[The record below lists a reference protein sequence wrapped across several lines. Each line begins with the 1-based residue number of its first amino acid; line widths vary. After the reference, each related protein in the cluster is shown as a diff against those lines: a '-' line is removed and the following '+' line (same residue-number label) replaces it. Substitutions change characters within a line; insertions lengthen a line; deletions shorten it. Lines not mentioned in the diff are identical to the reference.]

1 MNKDLVMVRENQ
13 AIVAQYAPPT
23 DLTPAEVGLLYD
35 YKFED
40 REVTA
45 TLIDLAMR
53 GFIAIHKVDRKHL
66 FGAYT
71 VYEFELLREDSAV
84 LNLKKHEQAVLNGLF
99 GVVNRVN
106 TTRIQAT
113 VTDPEAR
120 KNIERYYA
128 DTDHVSMIGNR
139 VSIDKLKPYFHQYV
153 SQAYIDTHIELE
165 RKGYFKDSLSWTGGI
180 VILLGACLALSAQ
193 MGIFNA
199 WVSPSFLWLCVF
211 VALLVGSILFALR
224 RFARQRASIGRKA
237 KRYLEGFILY
247 LQTAEV
253 DRFEAMQTPGT
264 IEQTTRGVELYK
276 TYLPYAIALGLEND
290 WTKKFGG
297 SYAESPAWIVGNAL
311 VSVGDLQQSVL
322 MALRHS

>member
-1 MNKDLVMVRENQ
+1 MNKDLEMIRENQ

-23 DLTPAEVGLLYD
+23 GLTPAEVGLLYD

-71 VYEFELLREDSAV
+71 VYEFELLREDSTV
-84 LNLKKHEQAVLNGLF
+84 LDLKKHEQAVLNGLF
-99 GVVNRVN
+99 GVVNSVN

-128 DTDHVSMIGNR
+128 DTGDVSMIGNR

-153 SQAYIDTHIELE
+153 SQAYIDTHVELE
-165 RKGYFKDSLSWTGGI
+165 RNGYFKDSLSWSGGI
-180 VILLGACLALSAQ
+180 VVLLGACLALSAQ

-199 WVSPSFLWLCVF
+199 WVSLSFVWLCVF
-211 VALLVGSILFALR
+211 TLLFVGSILFALR
-224 RFARQRASIGRKA
+224 RFARQRAPIGRKA
-237 KRYLEGFILY
+237 KQYLEGFVLY

-253 DRFEAMQTPGT
+253 DRLEAMQTPDT
-264 IEQTTRGVELYK
+264 IEHTARGIELYR

-297 SYAESPAWIVGNAL
+297 SYAESPACIVGNTL
-311 VSVGDLQQSVL
+311 VSVSDLQQSVIV
-322 MALRHS
+322 ALRHS

>member
-1 MNKDLVMVRENQ
+1 MNKDLLMIREDQ

-53 GFIAIHKVDRKHL
+53 GFIAIHKVNRKHL

-71 VYEFELLREDSAV
+71 VYEFELLREDSSI
-84 LNLKKHEQAVLNGLF
+84 LDLKKHEQAVLNGLF
-99 GVVNRVN
+99 GVVGRANMA
-106 TTRIQAT
+106 RIQAT
-113 VTDPEAR
+113 VTDPEAQ

-128 DTDHVSMIGNR
+128 DMGHVSMIGNR
-139 VSIDKLKPYFHQYV
+139 VSIDRLKPYFHQYI
-153 SQAYIDTHIELE
+153 SQAYTEAHIELE
-165 RKGYFKDSLSWTGGI
+165 QHGYFKGSLSWTGS
-180 VILLGACLALSAQ
+180 VVMLLGACLGLSAQ
-193 MGIFNA
+193 IGTFNA
-199 WVSPSFLWLCVF
+199 WLSSGLLWICAF
-211 VALLVGSILFALR
+211 VTLLVGGILFALR
-224 RFARQRASIGRKA
+224 RFARQRAPIGRKA

-253 DRFEAMQTPGT
+253 SRFKAMQAPGT
-264 IEQTTRGVELYK
+264 IEQAARGIELYK

-290 WTKKFGG
+290 WTRKFNG
-297 SYAESPAWIVGNAL
+297 SYTESPAWIIGDVL
-311 VSVGDLQQSVL
+311 VSAGDLQQSVVV
-322 MALRHS
+322 ALRHS

>member
-1 MNKDLVMVRENQ
+1 MNKDLLMVRENQ

-53 GFIAIHKVDRKHL
+53 GFIAIHKVERKHL
-66 FGAYT
+66 FGAYA

-84 LNLKKHEQAVLNGLF
+84 LDLKKHEQAVLNGLF
-99 GVVNRVN
+99 GVVNSIN
-106 TTRIQAT
+106 TARIQAT
-113 VTDPEAR
+113 VTDPDAR

-128 DTDHVSMIGNR
+128 DTAHVSMIGNR
-139 VSIDKLKPYFHQYV
+139 VSIDKLKPYFHQYI
-153 SQAYIDTHIELE
+153 SQAYTDAHIELE
-165 RKGYFKDSLSWTGGI
+165 RNGYFKDSLSWTGGI
-180 VILLGACLALSAQ
+180 VMLLGACLALGAQ

-199 WVSPSFLWLCVF
+199 WVSTLFVWLCASV
-211 VALLVGSILFALR
+211 VLLVGSILFALR
-224 RFARQRASIGRKA
+224 RFARQRAPIGRKA
-237 KRYLEGFILY
+237 KRYLEGFIVY

-253 DRFEAMQTPGT
+253 NRFEAMQAPGT
-264 IEQTTRGVELYK
+264 IEHTPRGVELYR

-290 WTKKFGG
+290 WTKKFRG
-297 SYAESPAWIVGNAL
+297 SYAESPTWIVGNDL
-311 VSVGDLQQSVL
+311 VSVGDLQQSVIV
-322 MALRHS
+322 ALRHS

>member
-1 MNKDLVMVRENQ
+1 MNKDLLMIREKQ

-71 VYEFELLREDSAV
+71 VYEFELLREDSTV
-84 LNLKKHEQAVLNGLF
+84 LDLKKHEQAVLNGLF
-99 GVVNRVN
+99 GVVNSVN
-106 TTRIQAT
+106 ATRIQAT

-128 DTDHVSMIGNR
+128 DTGHVSMIGNR
-139 VSIDKLKPYFHQYV
+139 VSIDRLKPYFYQYI
-153 SQAYIDTHIELE
+153 SQAYTETHIELE
-165 RKGYFKDSLSWTGGI
+165 RNGYFKDSLSWTGGI
-180 VILLGACLALSAQ
+180 VMLLGACLALSAQ
-193 MGIFNA
+193 TGIFNA
-199 WVSPSFLWLCVF
+199 WVPPSLLWLCASIV
-211 VALLVGSILFALR
+211 LLVGSVLFALR
-224 RFARQRASIGRKA
+224 RFARERAPIGRKA
-237 KRYLEGFILY
+237 KRYLEGFIVY
-247 LQTAEV
+247 LQTVEV
-253 DRFEAMQTPGT
+253 GRFEVMQTPDT
-264 IEQTTRGVELYK
+264 VEQTTRGIELYK

-297 SYAESPAWIVGNAL
+297 AYTESPAWIVGNAL
-311 VSVGDLQQSVL
+311 VSVGDLQQSVIV
-322 MALRHS
+322 ALRHS